1 MIPVWSNLW
10 EMLEINRDRTHPSPS
25 VTQPTVVP
33 MLRFT
38 RDLSTAHILVVDD
51 SPDNLYLIQMALE
64 DEGYRLQFAPD
75 GPTALDLIVHHPPD
89 LLLLDVMMP
98 ETNGVE
104 VTHQIRKD
112 PTLPFFPILL
122 ITAHEQPSMVRG
134 LDAGADDF
142 IRKPVQIDELL
153 ARVRALLRL
162 KFSLD
167 AQQQVIRQR
176 DDFVS
181 RLTHDLRTPLVA
193 MDRMLT
199 LLQQGAFGEI
209 SDSAQEALDSIGRN
223 NQNLLQM
230 ANTLLEIYRHEAG
243 RKRLIRSVVDLE
255 GLAQEVV
262 EELRPLAEEKGLD
275 LWLTTGNPEDSDQDR
290 FKISGDRLALRRTLT
305 NLVGNG
311 IKFTDQGH
319 VCVRLWR
326 SRTDTH
332 QDSNGST
339 SRSWIQVEVE
349 DTGPGISPQDQRTL
363 FDWFSRGQHLRS
375 GSGLG
380 LHLCDRIAR
389 AHQGLIDLRSEV
401 GKGSTFVLWLPAP
414 EDQM

>member
-1 MIPVWSNLW
+1 MIESTSTLTPA
-10 EMLEINRDRTHPSPS
+10 
-25 VTQPTVVP
+25 QPAAVP

-64 DEGYRLQFAPD
+64 DEGYHLHYAPD
-75 GPTALDLIVHHPPD
+75 GPTALDQILHRPPD

-98 ETNGVE
+98 EMNGVE
-104 VTHQIRKD
+104 VTQRIRSI
-112 PTLPFFPILL
+112 PTLPFIPILL
-122 ITAHEQPSMVRG
+122 VTAHEQPSLVRG

-142 IRKPVQIDELL
+142 IRKPFQIDELL

-167 AQQQVIRQR
+167 AQQQIIRQR

-209 SDSAQEALDSIGRN
+209 PSSAQDAVDSIGRN

-243 RKRLIRSVVDLE
+243 RKRLVRSQVDLE
-255 GLAQEVV
+255 ALAQEVV
-262 EELRPLAEEKGLD
+262 QELFPLAEEKGLK
-275 LWLTTGNPEDSDQDR
+275 LFVTEGNPEDDTPDR
-290 FKISGDRLALRRTLT
+290 FKISGDRMALRRTLT

-311 IKFTDQGH
+311 IKFTDRGH

-326 SRTDTH
+326 SRSETH
-332 QDSNGST
+332 ADPEINCST
-339 SRSWIQVEVE
+339 ARSWVQVEVE
-349 DTGPGISPQDQRTL
+349 DTGPGISPQEQRTL
-363 FDWFSRGQHLRS
+363 FDWFSHGHHLRS

-380 LHLCDRIAR
+380 LHLCHRIAK
-389 AHQGLIDLRSEV
+389 AHQGLIDLRSVV
-401 GKGSTFVLWLPAP
+401 GQGSTFVLWLPAP
-414 EDQM
+414 DLPS